1 MNESPDPIR
10 VLHVDDDPEF
20 ADLTATFLERENAH
34 FSVET
39 ATDARDGLERLTAA
53 PFDCIVSDYDMPR
66 QNGIEFLE
74 AVRDEYPDLPFILY
88 TGKGSEEVA
97 SDAISA
103 GVTDYLQK
111 EGGTGQYAV
120 LANRIENA
128 VDQHRAQAALE
139 ASQQRLSLFID
150 QSPLGVVEWDDNFE
164 FVRLNPAAEKILGYA
179 ESELNGESWEMIVPE
194 SDRDDVGAVVAE
206 LLKAEGGFHSVN
218 ENVRADGERI
228 VCEWHNRVVTDEAG
242 ETVAIFS
249 QFQDITDRKEYERE
263 LEQYEAYLEGS
274 TDIITVLDESG
285 TVQYQSPSVTRI
297 LGYEPGELVGQN
309 GFEFV
314 HPDDEAEVYEIFN
327 GLLAKPDEMAT
338 IECRFQ
344 TADDEWRWLEISG
357 TNQLDHPEINGIVT
371 NNRDITQRK
380 RREQELEQTNVLLS
394 TLVET
399 LPVGILAEDSSRK
412 VLAANERLFEL
423 FEMPTTPE
431 EVIGSNC
438 ERMAEEVA
446 DTFVEPDAF
455 VERINEL
462 VANPASVHS
471 ETLALRD
478 GRTFA
483 RSHEPIE
490 LPDGAGHL
498 WVYRDVSDRKER
510 ERQLQRQ
517 NDRLNEFA
525 SVVSHDLRNPLNVA
539 QSRIELVQQE
549 HDSDHLDAAVDALTR
564 SESLIDD
571 LRTLAR
577 EGEAVGEL
585 EPVDLSNMVGNCW
598 RNVGTADATLTT
610 ETTRAVRADRGRVQQ
625 LVENLIRN
633 AVEHGGTNVT
643 VTVGELAD
651 GFYVE
656 DDGVGIPAEE
666 HEAVFDAGYST
677 SADGTGFGL
686 SIVNQVAEAHGWEI
700 RVVDGTDGG
709 ARFEITGVEF
719 AE

>member
-1 MNESPDPIR
+1 MNESPAPIR

-20 ADLTATFLERENAH
+20 ADLTATVLERENAH

-74 AVRDEYPDLPFILY
+74 AVRDDYPDLPFILY
-88 TGKGSEEVA
+88 TGKGSEEIA

-128 VDQHRAQAALE
+128 VDQYRAQAALE

-164 FVRLNPAAEKILGYA
+164 FVRLNDAAEEMLGYA
-179 ESELNGESWEMIVPE
+179 ESELKGESWEKIVPE
-194 SDRDDVGAVVAE
+194 SDRDEVGAVVAE
-206 LLKAEGGFHSVN
+206 LLDAEGGFHSVN

-228 VCEWHNRVVTDEAG
+228 VCEWHNRVVTDADRD
-242 ETVAIFS
+242 TVAIFS
-249 QFQDITDRKEYERE
+249 QFQEITDRKEYERE
-263 LEQYEAYLEGS
+263 LEQYESYLEGS

-285 TVQYQSPSVTRI
+285 TIRYQSPSVTRI

-314 HPDDEAEVYEIFN
+314 HPDDEEEVYEIFS
-327 GLLAKPDEMAT
+327 GLLAEPGETAT

-344 TADDEWRWLEISG
+344 TADDEWRWLEIRG

-371 NNRDITQRK
+371 NNRDITERK

-399 LPVGILAEDSSRK
+399 LPVGILAEDSSRN

-423 FEMPTTPE
+423 FELSDSPD
-431 EVIGSNC
+431 EVTGANC
-438 ERMAEEVA
+438 ERLADEVA
-446 DTFVEPDAF
+446 DMFAEPDAF
-455 VERINEL
+455 VARINEL
-462 VANPASVHS
+462 VANPESVHS
-471 ETLALRD
+471 EMLSLRD

-490 LPDGAGHL
+490 LPGGAGHL
-498 WVYRDVSDRKER
+498 WVYRDVTDRKQR
-510 ERQLQRQ
+510 EGQLQRQ
-517 NDRLNEFA
+517 NERLNEFA

-549 HDSDHLDAAVDALTR
+549 SDSDHLDAAMDALSR
-564 SESLIDD
+564 SQSLIDD

-577 EGEAVGEL
+577 EGEDVGEL
-585 EPVDLSNMVGNCW
+585 EPVALSRLVENCW
-598 RNVGTADATLTT
+598 RNVDTADATLTT
-610 ETTRAVRADRGRVQQ
+610 EITQTVRADRGRLQQ
-625 LVENLIRN
+625 LVENLVRN
-633 AVEHGGTNVT
+633 AIEHGGTSVT
-643 VTVGELAD
+643 VTVGKLAG

-656 DDGVGIPAEE
+656 DDGVGIPNEE
-666 HEAVFDAGYST
+666 RDVVFDAGHST
-677 SADGTGFGL
+677 AADGTGFGL
-686 SIVNQVAEAHGWEI
+686 SIVNQVAEAHGWEVA
-700 RVVDGTDGG
+700 VVDGTDGG